1 MKDNVED
8 NYTTKQLRDRYEK
21 ALKRYN
27 RISKVYDK
35 KQKDGADMTSP
46 KNKWIVKNYKE
57 ANQNVV
63 YLANLMQKET
73 KKFQDINQNLY
84 SRSFEHEV
92 VYPRSVD
99 QYKKEKRKVIGLI
112 DTNSALDS
120 NVNHT
125 KKTTT
130 MYQYRQ
136 IIWLCFTIVVIL
148 ITLKQLAMP
157 SGGMFM
163 PQMSGGSPLRIF
175 FFLGLVIFI
184 VTSTFDVVLRF
195 YENVTKRTN
204 DMIY

>member
-27 RISKVYDK
+27 YISKIYNK
-35 KQKDGADMTSP
+35 KQNDGSDMTSP
-46 KNKWIVKNYKE
+46 KNKWLVKKFKE
-57 ANQNVV
+57 ANNNLV

-73 KKFQDINQNLY
+73 HKFQDINQNLY

-92 VYPRSVD
+92 NYPKSVD
-99 QYKKEKRKVIGLI
+99 NYKQEKRKVIGLI
-112 DTNSALDS
+112 NNQSVLNS
-120 NVNHT
+120 NVHHT

-148 ITLKQLAMP
+148 MTLKQLAMP

-163 PQMSGGSPLRIF
+163 SQVSFSPLRLIF
-175 FFLGLVIFI
+175 ILILVAFI